1 MNPKVVGVLVLFLL
15 LIVTG
20 ITIGFLMM
28 KPKSV
33 QATASRTPTPVVPP
47 TPSASVGS
55 GEGVSASGSGS
66 GSGEGVSASGSGSGS
81 GEGVS
86 ASGSGSGS
94 GEGVSA
100 SGSGSGSG
108 EGVSASGS
116 GSGSGKPE
124 PKNVS
129 TKKARLLLTTR
140 YTKEGCEGEIVSN
153 LSMNPGI
160 ELGVEI
166 KRSLPKGRYACCA
179 QIENMKIDNLDAT
192 VGKKSH
198 IVMKDMDIQNK
209 TVIDLTHNEK
219 ISGGTRTMCADKF
232 DGTFRISQ

>member
-15 LIVTG
+15 LIVAG

-47 TPSASVGS
+47 TPSASV
-55 GEGVSASGSGS
+55 
-66 GSGEGVSASGSGSGS
+66 
-81 GEGVS
+81 
-86 ASGSGSGS
+86 GS

>member
-15 LIVTG
+15 LIVAG

-66 GSGEGVSASGSGSGS
+66 GSGK
-81 GEGVS
+81 
-86 ASGSGSGS
+86 
-94 GEGVSA
+94 GVSA

>member
-15 LIVTG
+15 LIVAG

-47 TPSASVGS
+47 TPSASV
-55 GEGVSASGSGS
+55 
-66 GSGEGVSASGSGSGS
+66 GS

-198 IVMKDMDIQNK
+198 LVMKDMDIQNK

>member
-15 LIVTG
+15 LIVAG

-66 GSGEGVSASGSGSGS
+66 GSGK
-81 GEGVS
+81 
-86 ASGSGSGS
+86 
-94 GEGVSA
+94 
-100 SGSGSGSG
+100 
-108 EGVSASGS
+108 GVSASGS

-198 IVMKDMDIQNK
+198 LVMKDMDIQNK

>member
-15 LIVTG
+15 LIVAG

-66 GSGEGVSASGSGSGS
+66 GSGKGVSASGSGSGS
-81 GEGVS
+81 GK
-86 ASGSGSGS
+86 
-94 GEGVSA
+94 
-100 SGSGSGSG
+100 
-108 EGVSASGS
+108 GVSASGS